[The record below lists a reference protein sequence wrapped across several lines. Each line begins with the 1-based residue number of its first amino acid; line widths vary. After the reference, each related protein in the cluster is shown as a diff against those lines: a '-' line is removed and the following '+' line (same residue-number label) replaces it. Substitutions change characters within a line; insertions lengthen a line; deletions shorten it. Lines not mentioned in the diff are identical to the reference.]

1 MKNLKIL
8 AFGILLA
15 GMNLTS
21 CKKDVDQQ
29 LQNGANQQLQQD
41 AQIQNKGKLFEKSL
55 TVYNADKTN
64 STTLRF
70 RADSK
75 EKLDKM
81 QLENLEFTLVKTSE
95 SATNAT
101 DVTASN
107 IAGDEGYSASS
118 RTGAAQNTNARQG
131 SPEDAIQVDL
141 PFEPKTESVSI
152 QVKSKDLNKQQAS
165 PSTLSYKFY
174 FISGD
179 HRIKVTNYSYKP
191 IYVYFYKYN
200 GGWIYSGYSY
210 ELFQNTYAYYS
221 NCNRT
226 VGAEVDY
233 PYTHNYVVNFYK
245 SCL

>member
-8 AFGILLA
+8 TFGILLV
-15 GMNLTS
+15 GMAS

-41 AQIQNKGKLFEKSL
+41 ALAQNKGKLFEKSI
-55 TVYNADKTN
+55 TIYNADKTN

-70 RADSK
+70 RAASK
-75 EKLDKM
+75 EQLDKM
-81 QLENLEFTLVKTSE
+81 PLANLEFTLVKTPE
-95 SATNAT
+95 SSTNAT

-118 RTGAAQNTNARQG
+118 RKDAAQNTNARQG
-131 SPEDAIQVDL
+131 APEDAIQVDL
-141 PFEPKTESVSI
+141 PFESKTESVSI

-174 FISGD
+174 YISGY

-221 NCNRT
+221 NCTRT

-233 PYTHNYVVNFYK
+233 PYTHNYVVNFYR